1 MIKLTIV
8 SSLKHITNQEHAPS
22 RKNFTFPFAKAEKY
36 DRIILTL
43 NDHFYH
49 LEDVTFFSSPT
60 LSLFNLQF
68 PPQPKRNPRLEIFH
82 THKIH

>member
-8 SSLKHITNQEHAPS
+8 STLKHITNQEHAPT
-22 RKNFTFPFAKAEKY
+22 RKKFTFPPAKAEKY
-36 DRIILTL
+36 DRIIWTL

-68 PPQPKRNPRLEIFH
+68 SQQPK
-82 THKIH
+82 